1 MASYG
6 GKESLSEVTGLAG
19 PLMLSIDE
27 RLHLIYYSVMRA
39 TLLTRG
45 IPVTMEDPH
54 PEETMEQ
61 QDTSKERSP
70 RSPGGDICECCWP
83 EEGGVLELML
93 PKGISRAFKCPRRY
107 KHLLAGKGL

>member
-6 GKESLSEVTGLAG
+6 DKESLSEVTGFAG
-19 PLMLSIDE
+19 PVMLSIDE

-54 PEETMEQ
+54 PGEAMEQ
-61 QDTSKERSP
+61 QDSSKERSP
-70 RSPGGDICECCWP
+70 RSLGGDICECFWP
-83 EEGGVLELML
+83 EEGGVLQLTLAER
-93 PKGISRAFKCPRRY
+93 ISIAFQCPRC
-107 KHLLAGKGL
+107 